1 MSLLF
6 KVDSGFQALRKQRAI
21 LGDMTEVAPFGGTL
35 DMMNVMGQ
43 ILGCKEEIDFLIVL
57 RLRRVT
63 IVEVRVVQS

>member
-1 MSLLF
+1 
-6 KVDSGFQALRKQRAI
+6 
-21 LGDMTEVAPFGGTL
+21 MTEVAPFGGTL

>member
-1 MSLLF
+1 
-6 KVDSGFQALRKQRAI
+6 
-21 LGDMTEVAPFGGTL
+21 MTEVAPFGGTL

-43 ILGCKEEIDFLIVL
+43 ILGRKEEIDFLIVL